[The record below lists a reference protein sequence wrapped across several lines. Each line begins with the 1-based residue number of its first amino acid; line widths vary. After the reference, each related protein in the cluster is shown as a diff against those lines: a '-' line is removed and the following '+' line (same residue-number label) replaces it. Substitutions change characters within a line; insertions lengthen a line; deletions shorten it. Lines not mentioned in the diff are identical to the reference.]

1 MTRIII
7 EFEVSRDQI
16 QSVYNF
22 SVHKGLQFSSIPNF
36 TSSHMERVVLIFR
49 ASEVSS
55 IKSKYPPPPPEYAA
69 PLWVLSRTVHVLSNV
84 S

>member
-22 SVHKGLQFSSIPNF
+22 SVHKGLMIMACQ
-36 TSSHMERVVLIFR
+36 
-49 ASEVSS
+49 
-55 IKSKYPPPPPEYAA
+55 
-69 PLWVLSRTVHVLSNV
+69 LSDIEQIYVHSL
-84 S
+84 

>member
-22 SVHKGLQFSSIPNF
+22 SVHKGLILTHNLFSPTMLCNQIIFHTIALSAGQASSI
-36 TSSHMERVVLIFR
+36 S
-49 ASEVSS
+49 
-55 IKSKYPPPPPEYAA
+55 
-69 PLWVLSRTVHVLSNV
+69 
-84 S
+84 